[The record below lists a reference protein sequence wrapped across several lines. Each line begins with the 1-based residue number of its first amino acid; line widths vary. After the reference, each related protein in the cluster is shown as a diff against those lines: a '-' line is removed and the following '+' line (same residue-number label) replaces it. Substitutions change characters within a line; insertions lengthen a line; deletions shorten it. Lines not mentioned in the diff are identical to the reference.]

1 VDLSLH
7 KLTMIERKHLKQ
19 VVLFEL
25 PRGRPELL
33 MDVNIFREIRDNFAR
48 ALITAT

>member
-7 KLTMIERKHLKQ
+7 KRAMTERKRLKQ

-25 PRGRPELL
+25 PRGQPELL
-33 MDVNIFREIRDNFAR
+33 MDVNISQEIRDSFAP
-48 ALITAT
+48 ALFTAT